1 MRNPDHLDAI
11 WRDSLEQSEL
21 CVTVTEW
28 ADKYRV
34 LPENA
39 SSMPGR
45 WRTSTAPYLRGI
57 QDALSVDNP
66 AVKVVIVKSN
76 QVGGSEA
83 VVLNQFGYRIHQFPG
98 PLQLVVP
105 RDEDV
110 KEFVNTRFDPM
121 IAATP
126 ELAARVGRGED
137 GDKAA
142 DNVHVKRFPGG
153 QLVVAASRSPATF
166 RAKPVEVIVLDD
178 LDACSRNNP
187 EGDIVELA
195 AKRTNTFSDRPR
207 KIVLISTPTVAGNSP
222 IEREFEWSTQQY
234 FYVPCPHCGEFQHL
248 IWEQVVYERNDP
260 ATARYRCRRCAADIP
275 EDAKL
280 EMLAAG
286 HWRAHKPEQASSVGF
301 HINALYSPW
310 RRWSEVVDGWLQA
323 QHALRAEGDTEK
335 LMTWYN
341 LEMGRSFVMPDAIR
355 LQGLELELYQRR
367 EPPFHV
373 PSLPIELITAGVD
386 VQADR
391 VEIGIWGWGPG
402 KERWSLGHEI
412 VKGSPEV
419 NETWD
424 EVLQVILGY
433 GCKGVCVDT
442 GSYTQTVQDQVKRL
456 LRPLLEVRCA
466 VWGVKGEDGKGSLWP
481 AKKVL
486 PGETVII
493 RIDAAKDLIFGSLE
507 RVKEPGPGYIH
518 VSNLCDEGWFKQLFS
533 ERPAVLTDRTRARYV
548 KIDGRRRNEV
558 LDCAV
563 YATSA
568 LYGLLA
574 LDPRL
579 APRML
584 DVGGALAPPSGGG
597 AGHGGRPGLGRR
609 GRGVRGKRPRWL

>member
-11 WRDSLEQSEL
+11 WRHSLEQSEL

-28 ADKYRV
+28 ADRYRI

-45 WRTSTAPYLRGI
+45 WRTDTAPYLRGI

-110 KEFVNTRFDPM
+110 KEFVTTRFDPM
-121 IAATP
+121 VEATA

-137 GDKAA
+137 GDRAA

-153 QLVVAASRSPATF
+153 QLIVAASRSPATF

-178 LDACSRNNP
+178 LDACARNNP

-222 IEREFEWSTQQY
+222 IEREFEWSNQQHY
-234 FYVPCPHCGEFQHL
+234 YVPCPFCGEFQPL
-248 IWEQVVYERNDP
+248 VWEQVVYERNDP
-260 ATARYRCRRCAADIP
+260 GTTRYRCRRCAMDIQ
-275 EDAKL
+275 ESEKQA
-280 EMLAAG
+280 MLAVG
-286 HWRAHKPEQASSVGF
+286 HWRAHKPEQTSAVGF
-301 HINALYSPW
+301 HVNALYSPW
-310 RRWSEVVDGWLQA
+310 RGWSEIVDGWLQA

-341 LEMGRSFVMPDAIR
+341 LEMGKSFVLPDAIR
-355 LQGLELELYQRR
+355 LQGMELELYQRR

-386 VQADR
+386 VQANR
-391 VEIGIWGWGPG
+391 IEVGIWGWGPG

-412 VKGSPEV
+412 VPGEPEV
-419 NETWD
+419 NGTWD

-433 GCKGVCVDT
+433 GCKGVCVDART
-442 GSYTQTVQDQVKRL
+442 YTQTVQDQVRRMV
-456 LRPLLEVRCA
+456 RPLLEVKCA
-466 VWGVKGEDGKGSLWP
+466 IWCIQGEDGKGSLWP
-481 AKKVL
+481 AKKVI
-486 PGETVII
+486 PGETVLI
-493 RIDAAKDLIFGSLE
+493 RVDAAKDLIFGSLE
-507 RVKEPGPGYIH
+507 RIKEPGPGYIH
-518 VSNLCDEGWFKQLFS
+518 VSNLFDEAWLKQLFS

-563 YATSA
+563 YATAA
-568 LYGLLA
+568 LYGLMA

-584 DVGGALAPPSGGG
+584 DMGGAIAPPSG
-597 AGHGGRPGLGRR
+597 AGRPGAPNR
-609 GRGVRGKRPRWL
+609 GRGIRKKRPRWM